1 MKKKFLKIGI
11 IGSNEGNGHPIS
23 FSSIFNGYNK
33 KYLKKFCKF
42 NLINEYL
49 PKYHKNKKSNIISN
63 AKVTCIWTQSRK
75 KSYEISKISNIN
87 HICKSIEEM
96 SKKVDAVILARDDIE
111 NHLKFSEI
119 FLKKGI
125 PIFIDKLIVHDKK
138 SLKIFNTKSKNKL
151 YMSCSSARYTRLIEK
166 IQKERSIIKKETAFI
181 IGHSKKNWLRY
192 AYHLLEGIVKIF
204 GYDIQKVRCLT
215 DKKDKNEIYQLIY
228 KNGLNVSLFFSD
240 RIFLPIKFTCLKK
253 DSKALEVPYEDY
265 FFSIKKMMQE
275 FETMIRTGKMPI
287 SKKKMV
293 NLSKIVIAGN
303 LSKNNKNQFYSV
315 EKLKMV
321 K

>member
-1 MKKKFLKIGI
+1 
-11 IGSNEGNGHPIS
+11 
-23 FSSIFNGYNK
+23 
-33 KYLKKFCKF
+33 
-42 NLINEYL
+42 
-49 PKYHKNKKSNIISN
+49 
-63 AKVTCIWTQSRK
+63 
-75 KSYEISKISNIN
+75 
-87 HICKSIEEM
+87 
-96 SKKVDAVILARDDIE
+96 
-111 NHLKFSEI
+111 
-119 FLKKGI
+119 
-125 PIFIDKLIVHDKK
+125 
-138 SLKIFNTKSKNKL
+138 
-151 YMSCSSARYTRLIEK
+151 MSCSSARYTRLIEK

-315 EKLKMV
+315 EKLKVV